1 QRADADEREDPG
13 DDEEQHRDD
22 EVARPDRQPHRDDW
36 RESVEEEDQPQQGD
50 EAGPGQEAGSLAT
63 DRDALGDLG
72 LGHLDLAAH
81 DGGDVVAGV
90 GDELAHA
97 ALGLTGGGMS
107 DTTTGSPLGGGAGGR
122 AGAVVANGAPARL

>member
-1 QRADADEREDPG
+1 E
-13 DDEEQHRDD
+13 
-22 EVARPDRQPHRDDW
+22 
-36 RESVEEEDQPQQGD
+36 GD
-50 EAGPGQEAGSLAT
+50 EAGSGQEAGSFAT

-90 GDELAHA
+90 GDELAHG

-122 AGAVVANGAPARL
+122 AGAVVAHGAPARLDDPKGHSSGRAGITLPTWARTGRIRRQWVPPQPPESRSPTP